1 MEQKFYNDGIT
12 IISIT
17 TIILGCLVMSLK
29 ILFKS
34 KCKDID
40 ICYGLLKIKRT
51 VELEN
56 DIEIDNIPKQISM
69 SLHLLLNKIFKDITR
84 QPKII
89 VVILI
94 IVTP

>member
-1 MEQKFYNDGIT
+1 MFFGSRSVGIMYKYLYILYKKNMETKFYNDGVT

-34 KCKDID
+34 KCKDVN
-40 ICYGLLKIKRT
+40 ICFGLLKIKRT

-56 DIEIDNIPKQISM
+56 DIW
-69 SLHLLLNKIFKDITR
+69 
-84 QPKII
+84 
-89 VVILI
+89 
-94 IVTP
+94 

>member
-1 MEQKFYNDGIT
+1 MEQKFYNYGVT

-34 KCKDID
+34 KCKDIN
-40 ICYGLLKIKRT
+40 ICYDLLKIKRT

-56 DIEIDNIPKQISM
+56 DIEIDNIPN
-69 SLHLLLNKIFKDITR
+69 NK
-84 QPKII
+84 
-89 VVILI
+89 V
-94 IVTP
+94 

>member
-1 MEQKFYNDGIT
+1 MEQKFYNYGVT

-34 KCKDID
+34 KCKDIN
-40 ICYGLLKIKRT
+40 ICHGLLKIKRT

-56 DIEIDNIPKQISM
+56 GIEIDNIPN
-69 SLHLLLNKIFKDITR
+69 NK
-84 QPKII
+84 
-89 VVILI
+89 V
-94 IVTP
+94 

>member
-1 MEQKFYNDGIT
+1 METKYDGVT

-34 KCKDID
+34 KCKNID
-40 ICYGLLKIKRT
+40 ICFGLLKIKRT

-56 DIEIDNIPKQISM
+56 DIEVDTIQN
-69 SLHLLLNKIFKDITR
+69 NK
-84 QPKII
+84 
-89 VVILI
+89 V
-94 IVTP
+94 

>member
-1 MEQKFYNDGIT
+1 METKFYNDGVT

-34 KCKDID
+34 KCKNID
-40 ICYGLLKIKRT
+40 ICFGLLKIKRT

-56 DIEIDNIPKQISM
+56 DIEIDNIQNNKVYRIFVIS
-69 SLHLLLNKIFKDITR
+69 
-84 QPKII
+84 
-89 VVILI
+89 V
-94 IVTP
+94 

>member
-1 MEQKFYNDGIT
+1 METKFYNDGVT

-34 KCKDID
+34 KCKNID
-40 ICYGLLKIKRT
+40 ICFGLLKIKRT

-56 DIEIDNIPKQISM
+56 DIEIDNIPNSKVYRIFVM
-69 SLHLLLNKIFKDITR
+69 SVLYIRL
-84 QPKII
+84 
-89 VVILI
+89 
-94 IVTP
+94 